1 MQNYIEI
8 SQDDGLLA
16 SLAMILNNDKTAL
29 SCSSGTAFPTA
40 NVQIGQLCFRTDEN
54 KLYQTKD
61 AATWTEVGD
70 LNKSFTQHKADLVSR
85 KEIVNDPSTPNGMAL
100 LRDDSLPRYV
110 SSANGATGTI
120 AIKLPTKRT
129 SSMVSLKIRGYE
141 YLAGKGAWE
150 MDVSGYTY
158 TSGWLTN
165 VSAFSSAS
173 LPWGTSVRFAEDAN
187 NAYILL
193 GATTTRWYYSKIW
206 IEEVM
211 IGHFGV
217 NSIMSDPSKYEIS
230 LITDESTLTTQVTA
244 TVNAGT
250 SAMAVNDGVYL
261 STAQTISGAKTFSGA
276 TKVTN
281 STASTSATTGALV
294 VTGGVGVG
302 GAVNVGGNAAI
313 TGTLTA
319 TGAATLNGGV
329 ISTTGVFGSTV
340 DSTNSSTG
348 AVKIEGGLGVA
359 KSIYLGG
366 SLNAAMDGSFGGALG
381 VTGKITAGSVDVV
394 GAIKI
399 ASTTNST
406 SKDTGALIIEGG
418 IGIEGDIYA
427 SNVYAA
433 LKGNADTATKLAN
446 VRTINGVDFDG
457 STNITIEDNTK
468 IRIGAYG
475 LGLSN
480 GYSASTFN
488 KTALDDATGW
498 YSGIVKYSDAALPGT
513 YGHIIRIGGGTSGT
527 NGGWYNDLAFTTG
540 GGVHSRRKTNVATW
554 GDWVTH
560 ITSDNIG
567 IQVVASAAKLTTART
582 INGVPFDGSTN
593 ITISNLPTEVTI
605 GTGQGESYQL
615 VKFGNYGKVGGS
627 GQAQYIQTGKWLS
640 EAGRQIGFSLISDA
654 GTQISSLLLGTTAA
668 YYFDGSDATALA
680 KVTDNVASATKF
692 ATARTINGVPFDG
705 TANITIADDTKLS
718 LAGGTLTGALNG
730 TTAVFSGSVKVG
742 TGIQSTVAVSFLSGS
757 SAQKINTGGV
767 LVSGSY
773 SDASLVPIYGIYS
786 KGGLLTGATTV
797 STTLTA
803 LGQGTSAPIT
813 TGHVNV
819 GTTYGYVP
827 MLSGSTQSSSGYR
840 QNISIGAYRPQSTWT
855 GGAVYIA
862 MGGND
867 NYPTEAF
874 LFELGRTISHT
885 GGTIA
890 LKGNADTAT
899 KLATAR
905 TINGVSFD
913 GTANITVADSTKVP
927 LAGGTM
933 TGNLSANALGV
944 NNTVS
949 TGGLGL
955 SLYGGAQAGMP
966 GYGLAFSGTADFG
979 THGSVVGDWATYFT
993 MSGATNRGWIFKS
1006 GNAAGGNV
1014 ASISATGVITGNQ
1027 LALTGFGDANYIAN
1041 GNGDAAS
1048 YSSHNMIIRSW
1059 WGIGF
1064 RDNGDVCRTV
1074 LDTRTGNFSTLGA
1087 IAAASVTASGNVT
1100 AYSDKRIKK
1109 NIKKIPDAL
1118 AKVEALKGVIFE
1130 RKDTKEKQTGLIAQD
1145 VEAVLPEAVSR
1156 VASTDETRKFVKDDE
1171 LLTVSYGSLAGLFV
1185 EAIKELNKKLED
1197 QAKLIDKQSLLIENL
1212 LNKKVSHP

>member
-85 KEIVNDPSTPNGMAL
+85 KEIVNDPSTSNGMAL

-158 TSGWLTN
+158 TSGWFTN

-193 GATTTRWYYSKIW
+193 GTTTTKWYYSKIW

-211 IGHFGV
+211 IGHLGV

-329 ISTTGVFGSTV
+329 TSTTGVFSSTV
-340 DSTNSSTG
+340 DSTDSSTG
-348 AVKIEGGLGVA
+348 AVKIAGGLGVA

-366 SLNAAMDGSFGGALG
+366 SLNATMDGSFGGVLG
-381 VTGKITAGSVDVV
+381 VTGKITAGSMDVT
-394 GAIKI
+394 GAVKI

-480 GYSASTFN
+480 GYSASIFN
-488 KTALDDATGW
+488 KTTLDDATGW

-567 IQVVASAAKLTTART
+567 IQAVASAAQLT
-582 INGVPFDGSTN
+582 
-593 ITISNLPTEVTI
+593 
-605 GTGQGESYQL
+605 
-615 VKFGNYGKVGGS
+615 
-627 GQAQYIQTGKWLS
+627 
-640 EAGRQIGFSLISDA
+640 
-654 GTQISSLLLGTTAA
+654 
-668 YYFDGSDATALA
+668 
-680 KVTDNVASATKF
+680 
-692 ATARTINGVPFDG
+692 TARTINGVPFDG

-730 TTAVFSGSVKVG
+730 TTAVFSGSVQVG
-742 TGIQSTVAVSFLSGS
+742 NGIQSTVAVSFLSGG

-827 MLSGSTQSSSGYR
+827 MLSGSTQSSAGYR
-840 QNISIGAYRPQSTWT
+840 QNISIGSYRPQSTWT

-862 MGGND
+862 IGGHD

-874 LFELGRTISHT
+874 LFEYGRTISNT
-885 GGTIA
+885 SGAIA

-944 NNTVS
+944 NNTVP

-966 GYGLAFSGTADFG
+966 GYGIAFSGTAAFG

-1006 GNAAGGNV
+1006 GNSGTAGNV
-1014 ASISATGVITGNQ
+1014 ASISATGVATFADVVSLSGKISSPTT
-1027 LALTGFGDANYIAN
+1027 AYHYIDFGK
-1041 GNGDAAS
+1041 DAADRMIFGS
-1048 YSSHNMIIRSW
+1048 Y
-1059 WGIGF
+1059 GGVYYF
-1064 RDNGDVCRTV
+1064 RNASDNTDVMTINNGAVSC
-1074 LDTRTGNFSTLGA
+1074 TGAF
-1087 IAAASVTASGNVT
+1087 TAGGNIT

-1118 AKVEALKGVIFE
+1118 SKVEALKGVTFE